1 VRHWLQYTRRVP
13 VLLAALGMLVVSLDS
28 AVNVALPAMAEA
40 FAIGPAEIRWVII
53 CYVLTYAI
61 TSVAA
66 GVVAD
71 RLGPVPVYTAG
82 MWLSV
87 VAFLLYFLV
96 TDYPLML
103 ATRVAQG
110 LAGGLVYGTSP
121 ALITLSLPRERH
133 GRGLGMLAAG
143 QGVGGIAG
151 PLVGGVIVA
160 WGWPWVFVFRVPLA
174 LAAGL
179 LAPWLL
185 PRIAGA
191 GVWSLPP
198 RREWTTWPVMQGLT
212 LAAMASW
219 AQFSVWLL
227 ASFYLVSLRG
237 LSAAAGGLLF
247 VLSPFGAAVG
257 GPVAGWMTDRIGRR
271 RPMIL
276 GLLLEAAGL
285 GMLGLAD
292 RTTPLHAVALALF
305 LVGFGVGSFQVPNLA
320 QVMLAFPRARQGTA
334 GGLAHLGRT
343 LGVVAGVQAAATVYG
358 SLQTTL
364 GSAVAFRAA
373 FGAAAV
379 ICLLAIVL
387 ALVPGP
393 RTARPR
399 AGEGLG

>member
-1 VRHWLQYTRRVP
+1 
-13 VLLAALGMLVVSLDS
+13 
-28 AVNVALPAMAEA
+28 
-40 FAIGPAEIRWVII
+40 
-53 CYVLTYAI
+53 
-61 TSVAA
+61 
-66 GVVAD
+66 
-71 RLGPVPVYTAG
+71 
-82 MWLSV
+82 
-87 VAFLLYFLV
+87 
-96 TDYPLML
+96 
-103 ATRVAQG
+103 
-110 LAGGLVYGTSP
+110 
-121 ALITLSLPRERH
+121 
-133 GRGLGMLAAG
+133 
-143 QGVGGIAG
+143 
-151 PLVGGVIVA
+151 
-160 WGWPWVFVFRVPLA
+160 
-174 LAAGL
+174 
-179 LAPWLL
+179 
-185 PRIAGA
+185 
-191 GVWSLPP
+191 
-198 RREWTTWPVMQGLT
+198 MQGLT

-257 GPVAGWMTDRIGRR
+257 GPVAGWVTDRVGRR

-292 RTTPLHAVALALF
+292 RTTPLPAVALALF

-343 LGVVAGVQAAATVYG
+343 LGVVAGVQAAATIYG

-364 GSAVAFRAA
+364 GSAVAFRGA
-373 FGAAAV
+373 FGAAAA
-379 ICLLAIVL
+379 ICLLAVVL

>member
-1 VRHWLQYTRRVP
+1 
-13 VLLAALGMLVVSLDS
+13 MLVVSLDS
-28 AVNVALPAMAEA
+28 AVNVALPAMAQA

-71 RLGPVPVYTAG
+71 RLGPVPVYAVG

-87 VAFLLYFLV
+87 AAFLLYFLV
-96 TDYPLML
+96 AEYPAML
-103 ATRVAQG
+103 ATRVVQG
-110 LAGGLVYGTSP
+110 LAGGLVYGTSQ
-121 ALITLSLPRERH
+121 ALVTLSLPRERH
-133 GRGLGMLAAG
+133 GRGLGTLAAG

-151 PLVGGVIVA
+151 PLVGGAIVA
-160 WGWPWVFVFRVPLA
+160 WGWPWVFAFRVPLA
-174 LAAGL
+174 LSAGV

-185 PRIAGA
+185 PRIAGT
-191 GVWSLPP
+191 GVWRLPP
-198 RREWTTWPVMQGLT
+198 RREWMAWPVVQGLT
-212 LAAMASW
+212 LAALASW

-227 ASFYLVSLRG
+227 APFYLVSLRG

-247 VLSPFGAAVG
+247 VLAPCGAAVG
-257 GPVAGWMTDRIGRR
+257 GPVAGWLTDRIGRR
-271 RPMIL
+271 LPMIL

-292 RTTPLHAVALALF
+292 RTTPLPVVALALF
-305 LVGFGVGSFQVPNLA
+305 LVGFGLGSFQVPNLA
-320 QVMLAFPRARQGTA
+320 QVMAAFPRQRQGAA

-343 LGVVAGVQAAATVYG
+343 LGVVAGVQAAAAVYG

-364 GSAVAFRAA
+364 GSAGAFRAA
-373 FGAAAV
+373 FGAAAA
-379 ICLLAIVL
+379 ICLLAIALV
-387 ALVPGP
+387 LVPGP

-399 AGEGLG
+399 PGEGLG

>member
-1 VRHWLQYTRRVP
+1 
-13 VLLAALGMLVVSLDS
+13 MLVVSLDS
-28 AVNVALPAMAEA
+28 SVNVALPAMAGA
-40 FAIGPAEIRWVII
+40 FAIGPSEIRWVII

-71 RLGPVPVYTAG
+71 RLGPVRVYTAG

-87 VAFLLYFLV
+87 SAFLLYFLV
-96 TDYPLML
+96 TEYPLML

-110 LAGGLVYGTSP
+110 LAGGLIYGTSP
-121 ALITLSLPRERH
+121 ALVTLSLPRERH

-151 PLVGGVIVA
+151 PLIGGAIVA

-174 LAAGL
+174 LGAGV

-191 GVWSLPP
+191 GVWRLPP
-198 RREWTTWPVMQGLT
+198 RREWTAWPVLQGLT

-257 GPVAGWMTDRIGRR
+257 GPVAGWVTDRIGRR

-276 GLLLEAAGL
+276 GLLLEA
-285 GMLGLAD
+285 
-292 RTTPLHAVALALF
+292 
-305 LVGFGVGSFQVPNLA
+305 
-320 QVMLAFPRARQGTA
+320 
-334 GGLAHLGRT
+334 
-343 LGVVAGVQAAATVYG
+343 
-358 SLQTTL
+358 
-364 GSAVAFRAA
+364 
-373 FGAAAV
+373 
-379 ICLLAIVL
+379 
-387 ALVPGP
+387 
-393 RTARPR
+393 
-399 AGEGLG
+399 